1 MVFKCH
7 ICGKYFVRRWNL
19 DRHLECLHPQKGGGF
34 GTAAEDEEKADAEE
48 EHSAGPESID
58 SSEED
63 SGDETDDDD
72 DDAELEKQHD
82 NSVFDR
88 FMLPFDPDETLTE
101 SRKSFRKKVADFLV
115 YMSHLKKNPIYKK
128 IMISAREFQGNGHDF
143 SRAEAIR
150 SAVKLRKYLLD
161 ELIEESMDDESSD
174 VDDVGDDLDTS
185 NY

>member
-7 ICGKYFVRRWNL
+7 ICGKYLVRRWNL
-19 DRHLECLHPQKGGGF
+19 DRHLGCLHPQKGGGF
-34 GTAAEDEEKADAEE
+34 GTAAEDEEKADEEE
-48 EHSAGPESID
+48 EHSAGSESID

-63 SGDETDDDD
+63 SGDETDDD

-128 IMISAREFQGNGHDF
+128 IMISAREFKENGHDF

-161 ELIEESMDDESSD
+161 ELIEESMADESSD
-174 VDDVGDDLDTS
+174 VDDVGDGLDTS

>member
-1 MVFKCH
+1 MSSSSK
-7 ICGKYFVRRWNL
+7 RR
-19 DRHLECLHPQKGGGF
+19 GF
-34 GTAAEDEEKADAEE
+34 GTAAEDEEKADEEE

-58 SSEED
+58 SSEEY
-63 SGDETDDDD
+63 SGDETDD

-128 IMISAREFQGNGHDF
+128 IMISAREFQENGHDF

-174 VDDVGDDLDTS
+174 VDDVGDGLDTS